1 MHHWAVKDWH
11 RESKCVTV
19 PRRASSNVYF
29 ARSARCATVPR
40 RAAMNWH
47 RQLQLEGSDKFSAWF
62 IYRNLRYYLIIRR
75 LKSTSFLSY
84 VVWPAAHEWLPL
96 YRQDIVKRPW
106 GSQRDTNCIVL
117 QSPLHTD
124 VSLLSLNSTRW
135 IRAAGLER
143 MTMSKLPCFRAFWI
157 NTRKKQKVNFKTS
170 LLGSA
175 QPACHSS
182 KPLFYVN
189 DHDSLGSLGKNKQA
203 R

>member
-19 PRRASSNVYF
+19 PRRASSNVYL

-106 GSQRDTNCIVL
+106 GSQRDTTSFVKLRDFYTPNF
-117 QSPLHTD
+117 SPK
-124 VSLLSLNSTRW
+124 
-135 IRAAGLER
+135 AAHHQIWHLGG
-143 MTMSKLPCFRAFWI
+143 THWSF
-157 NTRKKQKVNFKTS
+157 QKVKTNFVLWKFQQS
-170 LLGSA
+170 
-175 QPACHSS
+175 
-182 KPLFYVN
+182 
-189 DHDSLGSLGKNKQA
+189 
-203 R
+203 